1 MLYFGMLFSMFCWH
15 VEGNYMYSVSY
26 LHEGAP
32 KTWYVRVRLRL
43 RLRLRDRVRL
53 RLGLRVRVNPPSV
66 PCTRYGVSPA
76 NAAEFDRV
84 FKTRGFPD
92 QVAADPQLLLKKS
105 SMLPPS
111 LLLEEGVP
119 VSRVVQRPGQFV
131 VTLPQACRA
140 AEPEP

>member
-1 MLYFGMLFSMFCWH
+1 MAEDILKGGL
-15 VEGNYMYSVSY
+15 VRVRVGLRVR
-26 LHEGAP
+26 LRLRL
-32 KTWYVRVRLRL
+32 RVRLRL
-43 RLRLRDRVRL
+43 RLRLRL
-53 RLGLRVRVNPPSV
+53 KVRVNPNI

-140 AEPEP
+140 AEPEHEPKPEP

>member
-1 MLYFGMLFSMFCWH
+1 MGLLFGGARSLRTSTGYQ
-15 VEGNYMYSVSY
+15 VPGTQY
-26 LHEGAP
+26 L
-32 KTWYVRVRLRL
+32 
-43 RLRLRDRVRL
+43 
-53 RLGLRVRVNPPSV
+53 V

-140 AEPEP
+140 AEP